1 MSAVLQ
7 TVLWSLF
14 IASSLP
20 VGVGEQREHGQQ
32 QHERQEQADAK
43 CARRATSCTGKTP
56 VAVNRVTDHFIGKR
70 TYKLFIPPTY
80 SPSVP
85 APVILSFHGRTKT
98 ADRQLALDKLTSPFF
113 NNDTIVVYPNGINNT
128 WEGVPLVTTDDRGF
142 TAAILDT
149 LEREHCIDTARIYA
163 TGKSQGGGL
172 VGQLACDPVL
182 SKRIAAFAPVAGAF
196 YIDHN
201 NLTHRAN
208 HSNNLVIADGDS
220 KQQRQ
225 NQKKLTRCAPEE
237 MEIPCTPGRRKIPII
252 EFQGGADQIIPY
264 GGGPRRRGCLPAI
277 PHWVRGWAARNGL
290 DARRNVSRG
299 LGVGVNGEGS
309 EAAVVYEF
317 GEGSERGLV
326 THVYCGD
333 RVGHSWPS
341 TRPNADSK
349 ENGDARAG
357 FNASAVMMGFFG
369 RWALC

>member
-1 MSAVLQ
+1 MSAVLR

-14 IASSLP
+14 IASSLLG
-20 VGVGEQREHGQQ
+20 GVSQQ
-32 QHERQEQADAK
+32 QQQQQTDAK
-43 CARRATSCTGKTP
+43 CTRRTMSCTGKTP

-80 SPSVP
+80 SHSVP

-98 ADRQLALDKLTSPFF
+98 ADHQLALDQLTSPIF
-113 NNDTIVVYPNGINNT
+113 NNDSIVVYPNGLNNT

-142 TAAILDT
+142 TAAILDA
-149 LEREHCIDTARIYA
+149 LEHDHCVDTARVFA
-163 TGKSQGGGL
+163 TGKSQGGGF

-182 SKRIAAFAPVAGAF
+182 SRRITAFAPVAGAF

-201 NLTHRAN
+201 NLTHRTTN
-208 HSNNLVIADGDS
+208 SNLAFADDDDG
-220 KQQRQ
+220 K
-225 NQKKLTRCAPEE
+225 QKKLSRCAPEE
-237 MEIPCTPGRRKIPII
+237 METPCAPGRRKIPII
-252 EFQGGADQIIPY
+252 AFQGGADQIIPY

-299 LGVGVNGEGS
+299 LGAGS
-309 EAAVVYEF
+309 EAVVYEF

-341 TRPNADSK
+341 TRANADSDK
-349 ENGDARAG
+349 NGDGAAG
-357 FNASAVMMGFFG
+357 FNASAVMVAFFA
-369 RWALC
+369 RWSLC